1 MNEWRS
7 IDQDPPARY
16 RSNCSMAIC
25 FPEIRT
31 AIRVHTFSSHIV
43 TSVA

>member
-1 MNEWRS
+1 MAFDRPGPTGTVQVELF
-7 IDQDPPARY
+7 Q
-16 RSNCSMAIC
+16 AIC